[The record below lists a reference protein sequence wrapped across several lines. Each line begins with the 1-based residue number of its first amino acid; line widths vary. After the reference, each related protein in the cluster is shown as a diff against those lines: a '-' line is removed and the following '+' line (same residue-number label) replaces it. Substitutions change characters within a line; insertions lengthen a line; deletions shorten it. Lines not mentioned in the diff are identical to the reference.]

1 MKLSDLDTVIDR
13 RGTGCLKYDFA
24 VQRGKPADVLP
35 FWVADMDFKVA
46 EPILDALRKR
56 IDHGIFGYSESGE
69 SYFEALKNWQKE
81 NYGWDIEPEWLIK
94 TPGVVP
100 AINLAVK
107 ALTKEGD
114 GILINRPVY
123 YPFLEAIR
131 KNGRKLVNSPLILKN
146 DRSGS
151 CRAHERRGSH
161 RSAVVPERY
170 RRLDG
175 GDASSLLPGAAGCP
189 ELR

>member
-1 MKLSDLDTVIDR
+1 MR
-13 RGTGCLKYDFA
+13 RRHATWPL
-24 VQRGKPADVLP
+24 
-35 FWVADMDFKVA
+35 A
-46 EPILDALRKR
+46 E
-56 IDHGIFGYSESGE
+56 
-69 SYFEALKNWQKE
+69 KE

-131 KNGRKLVNSPLILKN
+131 KNGRNGEQPAHPQE
-146 DRSGS
+146 RS
-151 CRAHERRGSH
+151 
-161 RSAVVPERY
+161 
-170 RRLDG
+170 L
-175 GDASSLLPGAAGCP
+175 
-189 ELR
+189 

>member
-56 IDHGIFGYSESGE
+56 VDHGIFGYSESGE

-81 NYGWDIEPEWLIK
+81 NYNWDIEPEWLIK
-94 TPGVVP
+94 TPGRRSCHQP
-100 AINLAVK
+100 CRQSTDK
-107 ALTKEGD
+107 
-114 GILINRPVY
+114 
-123 YPFLEAIR
+123 
-131 KNGRKLVNSPLILKN
+131 GR
-146 DRSGS
+146 
-151 CRAHERRGSH
+151 RRH
-161 RSAVVPERY
+161 PHQPPC
-170 RRLDG
+170 
-175 GDASSLLPGAAGCP
+175 LLPLPRSHQEERKETGEQPAHP
-189 ELR
+189 QERSL

>member
-56 IDHGIFGYSESGE
+56 VDHGIFGYSESGE

-81 NYGWDIEPEWLIK
+81 NYNWDIEPEWLIK

-146 DRSGS
+146 D
-151 CRAHERRGSH
+151 H
-161 RSAVVPERY
+161 Y
-170 RRLDG
+170 
-175 GDASSLLPGAAGCP
+175 
-189 ELR
+189 